1 MVSTEFHIGHDF
13 LGDCEGPDA
22 DYGIQTLRGKEHFPG
37 IRMIGILIV
46 ALGTFCA
53 SMTEGQDLRE
63 AFKRVKSSVVIIN
76 TIQDVIANPQNQR
89 ASVAELGSG
98 VLISKD
104 GEILTAA
111 HLVQTADAVF
121 VRFSS
126 GDVIVAKV
134 IASEPAADVA
144 LLKLTRPPPSGA
156 AAAKLGDS
164 DQTDVADQIFIVGA
178 PHGIG
183 HTLTVGYISGRRR
196 SNFLNSGLSMAE
208 FFQTD
213 AAINQ
218 GNSGGPMFNMA
229 GEVVGDVSA
238 IISKSGGSE
247 GLGFVATSNM
257 ARQLL
262 LEQKS
267 FWSGVSGYFISTES
281 ARLLN
286 IPPPRVGMLIQYI
299 AKNSPAAL
307 MGLRGGT
314 THATVEGE
322 NVILGG
328 DVILTVQG
336 IPFSMKNYE
345 KIQDVVTRL
354 GPGDIV
360 SVKIL
365 RGGEHL
371 ELRTKKNP

>member
-1 MVSTEFHIGHDF
+1 M
-13 LGDCEGPDA
+13 
-22 DYGIQTLRGKEHFPG
+22 KM
-37 IRMIGILIV
+37 RMIAIVIVPLGI
-46 ALGTFCA
+46 FCA

-89 ASVAELGSG
+89 VSVAELGSG

-111 HLVQTADAVF
+111 HLVQTADTVF
-121 VRFSS
+121 VQFSS
-126 GDVIVAKV
+126 GDLITAKV

-144 LLKLTRPPPSGA
+144 LLKLTRPPPPGA

-164 DQTDVADQIFIVGA
+164 EQTDVGDQIFIVGA
-178 PHGIG
+178 PHGIT

-196 SNFLNSGLSMAE
+196 SNFLNSGLSIAE

-229 GEVVGDVSA
+229 GEIVGIVSA
-238 IISKSGGSE
+238 IVSKSGGSE

-267 FWSGVSGYFISTES
+267 FWSGASGYFLTSQI
-281 ARLLN
+281 AKILN
-286 IPPPRVGMLIQYI
+286 VPPPGVGMVIQYV

-314 THATVEGE
+314 TKATLSDGE
-322 NVILGG
+322 TVILGG
-328 DVILTVQG
+328 DIVLAVQG
-336 IPFSMKNYE
+336 IPFSIKNYE
-345 KIQDVVTRL
+345 RIQEVVSRL
-354 GPGDIV
+354 NPGDLV
-360 SVKIL
+360 NVKLL

-371 ELRTKKNP
+371 ELSTKKNP

>member
-1 MVSTEFHIGHDF
+1 MVLTKLLVDQDL
-13 LGDCEGPDA
+13 LGDREFRRTNEKMESDRA
-22 DYGIQTLRGKEHFPG
+22 IIIR
-37 IRMIGILIV
+37 RMIGMLIV
-46 ALGTFCA
+46 ALGIFCA
-53 SMTEGQDLRE
+53 SMTEAQGIRE
-63 AFKRVKSSVVIIN
+63 AFKRVKSSIVIIN
-76 TIQDVIANPQNQR
+76 TMQDAIANPQNQR
-89 ASVAELGSG
+89 VSVTELGSG
-98 VLISKD
+98 VLISND
-104 GEILTAA
+104 GDILTAA
-111 HLVQTADAVF
+111 HLVQTADIVL
-121 VRFSS
+121 VQFSS
-126 GDVIVAKV
+126 GDLIAAKV

-144 LLKLTRPPPSGA
+144 LLKFSRPPPPGA

-164 DQTDVADQIFIVGA
+164 DRTDVGEQIFIVGA
-178 PHGIG
+178 PLGIG
-183 HTLTVGYISGRRR
+183 HTSTVGYISGRRR
-196 SNFLNSGLSMAE
+196 SNFVNSGLSMAE

-229 GEVVGDVSA
+229 GEVVGVVSA
-238 IISKSGGSE
+238 TISKSGGSQ

-299 AKNSPAAL
+299 AKHSPAAL

-336 IPFSMKNYE
+336 IPFSMKNYKE
-345 KIQDVVTRL
+345 IQDVGSRL

-365 RGGEHL
+365 RGGEQL
-371 ELRTKKNP
+371 ELSTKKNP

>member
-1 MVSTEFHIGHDF
+1 M
-13 LGDCEGPDA
+13 
-22 DYGIQTLRGKEHFPG
+22 KM
-37 IRMIGILIV
+37 RMISLLIV
-46 ALGTFCA
+46 SLGIFCA
-53 SMTEGQDLRE
+53 STTEGQALRE
-63 AFKRVKSSVVIIN
+63 VFKRVNSSVVVIK
-76 TIQDVIANPQNQR
+76 TIRDVIESSQNER
-89 ASVAELGSG
+89 VSVAELGSG

-111 HLVQTADAVF
+111 HVVQTADTVL
-121 VRFSS
+121 VQFS
-126 GDVIVAKV
+126 GGEVIFAKV

-144 LLKLTRPPPSGA
+144 LLKLNRPPPSGVVA
-156 AAAKLGDS
+156 AQLGDS
-164 DQTDVADQIFIVGA
+164 DKTEVGDQIFIVGA
-178 PHGIG
+178 PHGIS

-196 SNFLNSGLSMAE
+196 SNFIYSGASLAE

-229 GEVVGDVSA
+229 GEVVGIVST

-257 ARQLL
+257 ALKLL

-267 FWSGVSGYFISTES
+267 FWSGVSGYFITNYS
-281 ARLLN
+281 AKLLN
-286 IPPPRVGMLIQYI
+286 IPPPGVGMLIQYI

-314 THATVEGE
+314 TTATVQGE

-328 DVILTVQG
+328 DIILAVQG
-336 IPFSMKNYE
+336 IPLSMKNYE
-345 KIQDVVTRL
+345 TIQDVVSRL
-354 GPGDIV
+354 NPEDIV
-360 SVKIL
+360 RVKIL
-365 RGGEHL
+365 RAGEQL
-371 ELRTKKNP
+371 ELTTKRNP